1 MNGLLNLVVL
11 YPGKIVSRHRQI
23 EDVVIDK
30 VCDLKMA
37 VRQLANKILRKI
49 YPNHSKDFLKRLL
62 NKLNHCSVVGK
73 EEILN
78 FLQEVFTSNI
88 PTELQFLLSEISN
101 QLLNENA
108 RIKIKA
114 IDCLV
119 RISIANNLE

>member
-1 MNGLLNLVVL
+1 MNGLLNLVTL
-11 YPGKIVSRHRQI
+11 YPSKIGSRHRQI

-62 NKLNHCSVVGK
+62 NKLSHCSVVGK

-78 FLQEVFTSNI
+78 FLQEVFTTNI
-88 PTELQFLLSEISN
+88 PTELQFLLTEVSN
-101 QLLNENA
+101 QLLN
-108 RIKIKA
+108 
-114 IDCLV
+114 
-119 RISIANNLE
+119 